1 MKTVIYEPKYLEYP
15 GVSLPTPEYGNS
27 SGLADLFNLP
37 EVTPQQEVRNTI
49 LFTYYRLLSK
59 SF

>member
-37 EVTPQQEVRNTI
+37 VQLIYLIYP
-49 LFTYYRLLSK
+49 K
-59 SF
+59 